1 MFIEVTR
8 TEVGK
13 ILLNVDNIIEIG
25 TSVGLCEGKV
35 YVKTPAAK
43 GGLIFLED
51 DYHSLVFKLKG
62 LK

>member
-25 TSVGLCEGKV
+25 VSTGVSEGKV
-35 YVKTPAAK
+35 YVKTPAVQ
-43 GGLIFLED
+43 GGLILLED
-51 DYHSLVFKLKG
+51 EYHSLVFKLKG